1 MAYLEKACTIDTL
14 HLVYASV
21 QDKFN
26 KSIKGYAYLK
36 IPARKFL
43 QTLSEKHRTNPKIYH
58 ENGSKITVNFPVLGT
73 DKYQPE
79 FVMNWEKI
87 RKTMIK
93 WTVGLF
99 FAPLESLQMAGFS
112 GRMSKAGFHFQYVCT
127 ILKGSLITLWIL
139 WVSFRIVPTCQV
151 VGFLLKYCIGN
162 FSKTEYEI
170 RKIFM
175 LVPKTPDSQV
185 RRRDLPTITEKP
197 TVYDYT
203 QTTSTAV
210 SQQDDE
216 WLSLD
221 NATGTASGTVT
232 PANALLSAPSVHN
245 ILSMPTHSNPI
256 QSNEQTLSRDTMPNF
271 LLQKLRKK
279 NCTLATRQYLFENSE
294 NILPFRITYPQDYPQ
309 ENQSKLQTRLNWV
322 RNSLTKN
329 ALGEFQSH
337 SLIS

>member
-1 MAYLEKACTIDTL
+1 
-14 HLVYASV
+14 
-21 QDKFN
+21 
-26 KSIKGYAYLK
+26 
-36 IPARKFL
+36 
-43 QTLSEKHRTNPKIYH
+43 
-58 ENGSKITVNFPVLGT
+58 
-73 DKYQPE
+73 
-79 FVMNWEKI
+79 
-87 RKTMIK
+87 
-93 WTVGLF
+93 
-99 FAPLESLQMAGFS
+99 
-112 GRMSKAGFHFQYVCT
+112 
-127 ILKGSLITLWIL
+127 
-139 WVSFRIVPTCQV
+139 
-151 VGFLLKYCIGN
+151 
-162 FSKTEYEI
+162 
-170 RKIFM
+170 M

-221 NATGTASGTVT
+221 NATGTASATVT

-337 SLIS
+337 F